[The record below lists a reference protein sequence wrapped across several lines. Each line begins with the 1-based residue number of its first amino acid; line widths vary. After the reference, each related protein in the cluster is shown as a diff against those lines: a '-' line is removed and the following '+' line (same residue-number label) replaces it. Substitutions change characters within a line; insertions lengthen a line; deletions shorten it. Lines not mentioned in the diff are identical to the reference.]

1 MLRQLSVGVLMP
13 RLRQVTRRDA
23 VCAFADEISSFQ
35 LRGRRA
41 LITGA
46 RKQQKEER
54 NEPIFGRKEEAMTKE
69 TQDVSRRRFLKGAGL
84 AAGAAA
90 GTLAAPAVVTAQSPI
105 VVKMQTSWPAS
116 DIWMDFARIYIE
128 RAEKLSNGRLKFDLL
143 PAGAVVGAFQVMDG
157 VNDGVID
164 AAHTVPVYWYGKHKA
179 ASLFGT
185 GPVWGGSAT
194 TMLAWYHQGGGK
206 ELYKELTQDIMG
218 LNVVAF
224 YGFPMPAQPFGWFK
238 NPVTTVAEVNG
249 FKYRTVGLAAD
260 LMQKLG
266 MSVAQLPGG
275 EIVPA
280 MERGVI
286 DAFEFNNPSSDLRF
300 GSADV
305 AKNYIL
311 SSYHQASESFEFLFN
326 KDFFDDLDPD
336 LQAIIE
342 YSAEAAST
350 AITAS
355 ALDNYSKDLLTL
367 QNEKGVTV
375 HRTSK
380 EILDAQLKAWDELIP
395 TLEEDAFIKKCMDS
409 QRAWVE
415 RVTFYELMN
424 SADLALAYEHYFPG
438 KLKLG

>member
-1 MLRQLSVGVLMP
+1 V
-13 RLRQVTRRDA
+13 
-23 VCAFADEISSFQ
+23 
-35 LRGRRA
+35 
-41 LITGA
+41 
-46 RKQQKEER
+46 
-54 NEPIFGRKEEAMTKE
+54 
-69 TQDVSRRRFLKGAGL
+69 
-84 AAGAAA
+84 
-90 GTLAAPAVVTAQSPI
+90 AAPAIVTAQSP
-105 VVKMQTSWPAS
+105 VVLKMQSSWPAS
-116 DIWMDFARIYIE
+116 DIWMDFARQYIE
-128 RAEKLSNGRLKFDLL
+128 RVEKMSKGRIKIDLL
-143 PAGAVVGAFQVMDG
+143 PAGAVVGAFQVLDG
-157 VNDGVID
+157 VSDGVID

-185 GPVWGGSAT
+185 GPVFGGNANT
-194 TMLAWYHQGGGK
+194 ILAWFHLGGGK
-206 ELYKELTQDIMG
+206 EFYRELTQDILK
-218 LNVVAF
+218 LNVYGF

-238 NPVTTVAEVNG
+238 QPVTTVAELKG

-326 KDFFDDLDPD
+326 KDVFDRLDDDLK
-336 LQAIIE
+336 AILE
-342 YSAEAAST
+342 HGVEAANT
-350 AITAS
+350 ANTFS
-355 ALDNYSKDLLTL
+355 ALDNYSSDLQKL
-367 QNEKGVTV
+367 QNEQGVTV

-395 TLEEDAFIKKCMDS
+395 TLEADPFIKKVLDS

-415 RVTFYELMN
+415 RVVFYELMN
-424 SADLALAYEHYFPG
+424 AADLALAYEHYFPG
-438 KLKLG
+438 KLKLT